1 MPKFENSNAT
11 FCVIFKH
18 CAYPGCLIKW
28 GLKGWIDPENDA
40 GLFQGSFSVLILI
53 QLRVKNEH
61 WKDWV
66 EDDEYKT
73 CDTGKRKCYSLEV
86 EDLQ

>member
-1 MPKFENSNAT
+1 MPKLKNSNAT
-11 FCVIFKH
+11 FWQFSNTV
-18 CAYPGCLIKW
+18 AYPGCLIKW